1 MTTIPSHIEP
11 LNPSTQQRWLY
22 SLANL
27 GNTIPYQMAS
37 FILFFYTDV
46 KRLPVALAA
55 SVMFAYSIWDA
66 VNNPIMGYISDR
78 TKTRWGR
85 RIPYLRFGVIP
96 YALSFILVWLAPY
109 DGAEQTTALLLYMIL
124 IPFLWEGL
132 GTMISTAYYSLLPE
146 MFSSYAER
154 TKVAVSMNI
163 IQVVGLF
170 IGLAG
175 TPLLADMIGWGW
187 TASIF
192 AVIVIGA
199 FYVGL
204 RGMFERRRSVEAEA
218 VPILQALK
226 ATFINRSFISVVA
239 SQTFRFV
246 GTGTLTAGVLF
257 YVKYSLGLGEAF
269 GSVILGVAFA
279 VTALTLELW
288 RRWIANRFEA
298 RTTLMIA
305 NAVMAV
311 SVIPLAFAQN
321 ELTASISAA
330 GLGLGLA
337 GLILMGDVIVADV
350 IDEDEVNTGQRR
362 EGMYFGMSKFIMTLS
377 GSIVALWFGWISSA
391 YGYDSQLAVQPESVN
406 TGFRVFMTI
415 PVIVSSILAII
426 ALFFYPLH
434 GERLQAVK
442 FTLAARSSNPVS
454 QATNDEPEYP

>member
-1 MTTIPSHIEP
+1 MSTVIQSDRPIEA
-11 LNPSTQQRWLY
+11 TAKQRWLY
-22 SLANL
+22 SLANI

-46 KRLPVALAA
+46 KRLPVALAS
-55 SVMFAYSIWDA
+55 SVMVAYSIWDA
-66 VNNPIMGYISDR
+66 INNPIMGYISDR

-85 RIPYLRFGVIP
+85 RIPYLLFGVPP
-96 YALSFILVWLAPY
+96 YALFFVLVWLAPF
-109 DGAEQTTALLLYMIL
+109 DGVEQTNALLIYLIT

-132 GTMISTAYYSLLPE
+132 GTVISTAYYSLLPE
-146 MFSSYAER
+146 MFSTYAQR

-163 IQVVGLF
+163 VQVVGLF

-175 TPLLADMIGWGW
+175 TPLLTGLIGWPL
-187 TASIF
+187 TALIF
-192 AVIVIGA
+192 GGIVIVAYYI
-199 FYVGL
+199 GL
-204 RGMFERRRSVEAEA
+204 RGMFERKSSVEAEA
-218 VPILQALK
+218 VPFFQALK
-226 ATFINRSFISVVA
+226 ATFVNRSFISVVV

-246 GTGTLTAGVLF
+246 GTGTLTAGVMF
-257 YVKYSLGLGEAF
+257 YVKYSLKQDEAF
-269 GSVILGVAFA
+269 GSAILATAFV

-288 RRWIANRFEA
+288 RRFVAERFEA

-305 NAVMAV
+305 NAVMAI

-321 ELTASISAA
+321 IASVLAASA

-377 GSIVALWFGWISSA
+377 GSIVALWFGWIASS
-391 YGYDSQLAVQPESVN
+391 YGYDSALEVQPDTVM

-415 PVIVSSILAII
+415 PVIASSILAIL
-426 ALFFYPLH
+426 ALLFYPLH
-434 GERLQAVK
+434 GARLK
-442 FTLAARSSNPVS
+442 KIKDILAAR
-454 QATNDEPEYP
+454 QAALK